1 MKNTYFKHIL
11 VAFVALIIMTSCGS
25 EEVGV
30 TESQIDTS
38 KPILNDLDIFLRQNF
53 VEPYNI
59 EIKYKWNINDSDV
72 DRFLHPPFESNVTP
86 VTNALTKAWIEPYNT
101 LGGKDFIKNIA
112 PREFVVSG
120 GFNYNPGGQSI
131 TLGIAEAGARI
142 TLFNIDYLDFESVV
156 YEEDEFGPRDD
167 FDVQSSA
174 VGPLS
179 TIHHEYGHI
188 LNQNE
193 PYDPAFDLV
202 NPSDYTSSWA
212 DRSNEEAR
220 SLGYIS
226 AYGSSQPGEDF
237 VEMVAY
243 MLNRSKSQWDDLINS
258 IGFFDQDYFDETRLT
273 GNAEYRY
280 MQDSN
285 GNVIINT
292 EAIGYIR
299 EKEQLIVDYYKDNF
313 NINFYELQEL
323 TQQALIDLTN

>member
-1 MKNTYFKHIL
+1 MS
-11 VAFVALIIMTSCGS
+11 SCGS
-25 EEVGV
+25 EDVKI

-38 KPILNDLDIFLRQNF
+38 TPILNNLDLWLRENF
-53 VEPYNI
+53 VTPYNI
-59 EIKYKWNINDSDV
+59 EVKYKWNINDTDV
-72 DRFLHPPFESNVTP
+72 DRFLHPPFENNVMP
-86 VTNALTKAWIEPYNT
+86 VANLLTKVWIEPYNT
-101 LGGKDFIKNIA
+101 LGGADFIKKIA

-142 TLFNIDYLDFESVV
+142 TLFNIDLLQFDSIK
-156 YEEDEFGPRDD
+156 YEEDILGQSDD
-167 FDVQSSA
+167 FDVQFSLI
-174 VGPLS
+174 GPLS
-179 TIHHEYGHI
+179 TIHHEYAHI

-212 DRSNEEAR
+212 DRSNEQAR

-237 VEMVAY
+237 VEMIAY
-243 MLNRSKSQWDDLINS
+243 MLNRSRSQWDDLVNN
-258 IGFFDQDYFDETRLT
+258 IGFFDQNQFDANGQIGYLLD
-273 GNAEYRY
+273 A
-280 MQDSN
+280 N

-292 EAIGYIR
+292 QAINFIR
-299 EKEQLIVDYYKDNF
+299 QKEQLIVDYYQEKF

-323 TQQALIDLTN
+323 TYQALLEI